1 MEACGTGWAIGP
13 GGQEPVSAFVLLSRI
28 CWRSGNT
35 RVGSLVRWFSPGE
48 SYSSVSESLICPEYG
63 NIANSGPFVFV
74 LFSSDVPAPFGEA
87 PRSFCSH
94 EYVSGSPSASVALPV
109 RANGVRSGIVYC
121 AGAETSGMEFPFGTS
136 VPWLSTAP
144 PLSVSPTKP
153 DAIALKPPSWSMNGT
168 FVCASVPV
176 KVTWKPVLLKAPPP
190 KPATVTVPPA
200 GKSGVIAAA
209 MPAAE

>member
-1 MEACGTGWAIGP
+1 M
-13 GGQEPVSAFVLLSRI
+13 
-28 CWRSGNT
+28 
-35 RVGSLVRWFSPGE
+35 
-48 SYSSVSESLICPEYG
+48 
-63 NIANSGPFVFV
+63 

-121 AGAETSGMEFPFGTS
+121 AGAETSGS
-136 VPWLSTAP
+136 SSRSARR
-144 PLSVSPTKP
+144 
-153 DAIALKPPSWSMNGT
+153 ALVVHGAALVGLADEAGRTRGEVRQRSMNGT

-200 GKSGVIAAA
+200 GRSGVIAAA